1 MKMALKYY
9 FDYAA
14 TTPLE
19 PRVFRAMG
27 PYFSKEFGNPGSIH
41 NAGRKTKEATEKAS
55 VKIAS
60 ILHCRPKEFIFTGSA
75 TEADNLAVFGVA
87 EANKKTGGSPR
98 SGGAGKIII
107 SALEHKAVLA
117 PCDAL
122 AEEGFNIVKLKVDK
136 TGLINPVDITKL
148 LDSKTT
154 LVSIIY
160 ADNETGTIQPIREIA
175 KVIKKFRAKNN
186 STLPYFHTDA
196 SQAAQYCNINVE
208 KLGVDLMTVSSHKL
222 YGPKGIGGLYIRKGV
237 KIKPLIFGGGQQ
249 NNMRSGTENVPS
261 IVGFAEALALAEKN
275 KNKECARIEKLR
287 NELEQGIFKL
297 IPKVVLN
304 GHPQKRLP
312 NFLNV
317 SILDIEGEAAL
328 LYLDQKGI
336 CASTG
341 SACDSQTLEPSHVI
355 LALGR
360 PYEYAHGS
368 LRFTL
373 GKYTT
378 RESVQYLLK
387 HLPPIVKK
395 LRQMSPVNLRVS
407 EEKDM
412 SLPKAFIGG
421 QTPHFLRKHG
431 KQKEGNRSFSNS

>member
-1 MKMALKYY
+1 MKMALKHY

-19 PRVFRAMG
+19 PRVFRAMR
-27 PYFSKEFGNPGSIH
+27 PYFSQKFGNPGSIH
-41 NAGRKTKEATEKAS
+41 DAGRKTKEAIEKALA
-55 VKIAS
+55 KIALV
-60 ILHCRPKEFIFTGSA
+60 LHCRPKEFIFTGSA

-87 EANKKTGGSPR
+87 KANKT
-98 SGGAGKIII
+98 AGRKIIV
-107 SALEHKAVLA
+107 SAIEHKAVLA
-117 PCDAL
+117 PCNAL
-122 AEEGFNIVKLKVDK
+122 TEEDFDIVKLGVDK
-136 TGLINPVDITKL
+136 TGLVDPADIAKL
-148 LDSKTT
+148 LDSKTI
-154 LVSIIY
+154 LVSVIY

-186 STLPYFHTDA
+186 SALPYFHTDA
-196 SQAAQYCNINVE
+196 SQAAQYCDVNVE

-275 KNKECARIEKLR
+275 KNKECIRVEKMR
-287 NELEQGIFKL
+287 KELEREIFKL

-317 SILDIEGEAAL
+317 SVLDIEGEAAL

-378 RESVQYLLK
+378 RKSVQYLLK

-395 LRQMSPVNLRVS
+395 LRQISPVDLKIGK
-407 EEKDM
+407 EKEM
-412 SLPKAFIGG
+412 SLPRAFTGG
-421 QTPHFLRKHG
+421 QTPHFLKRRG
-431 KQKEGNRSFSNS
+431 

>member
-14 TTPLE
+14 TAPLD
-19 PRVFRAMG
+19 PRVFRAMR
-27 PYFSKEFGNPGSIH
+27 PYFSQKFGNPGSIH
-41 NAGRKTKEATEKAS
+41 DAGRKAKEAIEKAS
-55 VKIAS
+55 AKIAS
-60 ILHCRPKEFIFTGSA
+60 IFHCRPQEFIFTGSA
-75 TEADNLAVFGVA
+75 TEADNLATFGVVK
-87 EANKKTGGSPR
+87 ANKKTGS
-98 SGGAGKIII
+98 KIIV
-107 SALEHKAVLA
+107 SAVEHKAILA
-117 PCDAL
+117 PCNAL
-122 AEEGFNIVKLKVDK
+122 AEKGFEIKKLKVDK
-136 TGLINPVDITKL
+136 TGLANPADVAKF
-148 LDSKTT
+148 LDSKTI
-154 LVSIIY
+154 LVSVIY

-196 SQAAQYCNINVE
+196 SQAAQYCDINVE
-208 KLGVDLMTVSSHKL
+208 RLGVDLMTVSAHKL
-222 YGPKGIGGLYIRKGV
+222 YGPKGVGGLYIKKGV
-237 KIKPLIFGGGQQ
+237 KIKPMIFGGGQQ
-249 NNMRSGTENVPS
+249 NNIRSGTENTPS

-275 KNKECARIEKLR
+275 KNRECARVEKLR

-317 SILDIEGEAAL
+317 SVLDIEGEAAL

-336 CASTG
+336 FASTG
-341 SACDSQTLEPSHVI
+341 SACDSQSLEPSHVI

-378 RESVQYLLK
+378 RESVRYLLK

-395 LRQMSPVNLRVS
+395 LRQMSPVNLKVR
-407 EEKDM
+407 EKKEV
-412 SLPKAFIGG
+412 SLPQAFAGD
-421 QTPHFLRKHG
+421 QTPHFLRKNE
-431 KQKEGNRSFSNS
+431 KK

>member
-1 MKMALKYY
+1 MYMKMALKYY

-19 PRVFRAMG
+19 PRVFRVMR
-27 PYFSKEFGNPGSIH
+27 PYFSQKFGNPGSIH
-41 NAGRKTKEATEKAS
+41 DAGRKAKEAIEKAS
-55 VKIAS
+55 AKIAS
-60 ILHCRPKEFIFTGSA
+60 ILHCRPQELIFTGSA
-75 TEADNLAVFGVA
+75 TEADNLAILGTA
-87 EANKKTGGSPR
+87 KANKA
-98 SGGAGKIII
+98 AGNKIIV
-107 SALEHKAVLA
+107 STVEHKAVLT
-117 PCDAL
+117 PCSTL
-122 AEEGFNIVKLKVDK
+122 AKEGFQIIKLKVDK
-136 TGLINPVDITKL
+136 TGLVNPADIAQL
-148 LDSKTT
+148 LDSKTI
-154 LVSIIY
+154 LVSVIY
-160 ADNETGTIQPIREIA
+160 ADNETGTVQPIREIA
-175 KVIKKFRAKNN
+175 KVIKNFRNRSFSKPY
-186 STLPYFHTDA
+186 TLNPVPFPYFHTDA
-196 SQAAQYCNINVE
+196 SQAAQYCDINVE

-222 YGPKGIGGLYIRKGV
+222 YGPKGIGGLYIRKGI
-237 KIKPLIFGGGQQ
+237 KIKPIIFGGGQQ

-275 KNKECARIEKLR
+275 KNKECARVEKLR
-287 NELEQGIFKL
+287 NELEQGIFKF

-304 GHPQKRLP
+304 GHLQKRLP

-341 SACDSQTLEPSHVI
+341 SACDSQSLEPSHVI

-378 RESVQYLLK
+378 RESIQYLLK

-395 LRQMSPVNLRVS
+395 LRQMSPVNIKVG
-407 EEKDM
+407 EEKEI
-412 SLPKAFIGG
+412 SLPQAFTGNHI
-421 QTPHFLRKHG
+421 PHFLKNM
-431 KQKEGNRSFSNS
+431 K

>member
-19 PRVFRAMG
+19 PRVFRAMR
-27 PYFSKEFGNPGSIH
+27 PYFSQKFGNPGSIH
-41 NAGRKTKEATEKAS
+41 DAGRKAKEAIEKAS
-55 VKIAS
+55 AKIAS
-60 ILHCRPKEFIFTGSA
+60 ILHCHPKEFIFTGSA

-87 EANKKTGGSPR
+87 KTNKM
-98 SGGAGKIII
+98 AGRIII
-107 SALEHKAVLA
+107 SAIEHKAVLA
-117 PCDAL
+117 PCNAL
-122 AEEGFNIVKLKVDK
+122 AEEDFDVVKLGVDK
-136 TGLINPVDITKL
+136 TGLVDPADIAKL
-148 LDSKTT
+148 LDSKTI
-154 LVSIIY
+154 LVSVIY
-160 ADNETGTIQPIREIA
+160 ADNETGTIQPIREIV

-196 SQAAQYCNINVE
+196 SQAAQYCDINVE
-208 KLGVDLMTVSSHKL
+208 KLGVDLMTISSHKL
-222 YGPKGIGGLYIRKGV
+222 YGPKGMGGLYVRKGV

-261 IVGFAEALALAEKN
+261 IIGFAEALALAEKN
-275 KNKECARIEKLR
+275 KKRECARVEKMR
-287 NELEQGIFKL
+287 DELERGIFKL
-297 IPKVVLN
+297 ISKVVLN

-317 SILDIEGEAAL
+317 SVLDIEGEAAL

-378 RESVQYLLK
+378 RESVRYLLK
-387 HLPPIVKK
+387 HLPLIVNK
-395 LRQMSPVNLRVS
+395 LRQMSPLDLKMGK
-407 EEKDM
+407 EKGV
-412 SLPKAFIGG
+412 SLPQAFTGG
-421 QTPHFLRKHG
+421 QTPHFLKKRKS
-431 KQKEGNRSFSNS
+431 K